1 MKKVFVLGLIIVFA
15 VCASGFAIA
24 DNANMLKANEKKAW
38 ENACTVFPAEHRLNV
53 QQFKELYDRV
63 MAGQEDAYLV
73 DLRTHPE
80 FYAAHIP
87 GTEHIHAGHMYTFP
101 KKIKNKDAKIVLW
114 CRTYKR
120 GAYVGERLAQY
131 GYTNLWWYKDGIVGW
146 IKTGY
151 PLCNQFMGL
160 FKVTEY
166 HKNFSG
172 KYKEG
177 LKKGQEKDPYRIREF
192 YPY

>member
-15 VCASGFAIA
+15 LCASGLAIT
-24 DNANMLKANEKKAW
+24 DDTNMLKANEKKAW

-87 GTEHIHAGHMYTFP
+87 GTDHIHAGHMYTFP

-114 CRTYKR
+114 CRTHKR

-146 IKTGY
+146 IKAGY

-166 HKNFSG
+166 HKDFSG

-177 LKKGQEKDPYRIREF
+177 PKKGQEKDPYRIREF
-192 YPY
+192 HPY